1 MAVARR
7 TTRKRTTRP
16 TAAQQE
22 QKFQRQSDL
31 STLQRA
37 DEIRRDRSRMSGA
50 KREAT
55 EQRRALD
62 RIAKK

>member
-1 MAVARR
+1 MAVARK
-7 TTRKRTTRP
+7 TATRKRTTQP

-22 QKFQRQSDL
+22 RKFQRQSDL

-50 KREAT
+50 KREAK
-55 EQRRALD
+55 EQRRALE
-62 RIAKK
+62 RIEK